1 MPKPQ
6 KTDVIKFARLTWE
19 LVRRNSE
26 YQENY
31 VRFLN
36 NEGLSPEDV
45 KPKIREDGSSS
56 RPWNLARRREADFD
70 IETGRVVLKDEAPDP
85 QRCNLAYM
93 MHRWGFA
100 CDPDAPAPYGAY
112 WCGALTSKEWLNMRK
127 KPGPIFGQPLLTGK
141 LELQKLPGV
150 LEVNRWPEFCL
161 SDENLRK
168 FQEAIRAVMDG
179 WKPKNEQEFKEYKEA
194 INPPQWETEDPPCLT
209 VTINLQA
216 PSWLIEYALEILREV
231 CKADLS
237 IKEKKIEWEHHERS
251 LRAWD
256 LKQQGLSDDEINQRV
271 NFPRY
276 ESGEHR
282 IADNRTPEMIEA
294 DQVTDGEDQLGA
306 RLKKI
311 EEKINRGS
319 LF

>member
-1 MPKPQ
+1 MRTRQSGFPGRLPRIRPQDRNRRRVMPKPQ

-112 WCGALTSKEWLNMRK
+112 R
-127 KPGPIFGQPLLTGK
+127 
-141 LELQKLPGV
+141 V
-150 LEVNRWPEFCL
+150 CL
-161 SDENLRK
+161 
-168 FQEAIRAVMDG
+168 G
-179 WKPKNEQEFKEYKEA
+179 
-194 INPPQWETEDPPCLT
+194 
-209 VTINLQA
+209 
-216 PSWLIEYALEILREV
+216 
-231 CKADLS
+231 
-237 IKEKKIEWEHHERS
+237 
-251 LRAWD
+251 
-256 LKQQGLSDDEINQRV
+256 
-271 NFPRY
+271 NF
-276 ESGEHR
+276 E
-282 IADNRTPEMIEA
+282 
-294 DQVTDGEDQLGA
+294 
-306 RLKKI
+306 
-311 EEKINRGS
+311 GS
-319 LF
+319 LQGRPKY